1 MEEKEVIKL
10 FYKVRQAQIKYFKT
24 RKPEDL
30 QESKRLEK
38 KIDNELDFR
47 LTSLFSEVD
56 YERI

>member
-30 QESKRLEK
+30 QKSKQLEK
-38 KIDNELDFR
+38 KIDDELDFR
-47 LTSLFSEVD
+47 FISLFGEVSS
-56 YERI
+56 